1 MRRPACSNVNVNN
14 NADRLTYLSKS
25 EDIKIILLKV
35 KSQKLLG
42 NLHQYLFQQYGK
54 PWGPPSGST
63 LELIGSTL
71 ELPGSRLELL
81 GSRLEL
87 LGGKVKIISIK
98 FSKFYFFQNSRM
110 LFRVIFRKNSFHS

>member
-1 MRRPACSNVNVNN
+1 MLFKCSYALVLGYS
-14 NADRLTYLSKS
+14 DGQ
-25 EDIKIILLKV
+25 LLKC
-35 KSQKLLG
+35 
-42 NLHQYLFQQYGK
+42 FIQYGK

-87 LGGKVKIISIK
+87 VGGKVKITFIK
-98 FSKFYFFQNSRM
+98 F
-110 LFRVIFRKNSFHS
+110 

>member
-1 MRRPACSNVNVNN
+1 MELNHQWK
-14 NADRLTYLSKS
+14 ADA
-25 EDIKIILLKV
+25 KV
-35 KSQKLLG
+35 VPKHPLQLAL
-42 NLHQYLFQQYGK
+42 QQYGK

-87 LGGKVKIISIK
+87 LGGKVKITSIK
-98 FSKFYFFQNSRM
+98 F
-110 LFRVIFRKNSFHS
+110 